1 MARYLQAET
10 KIDGSRAMFTS
21 GRRPSFSTLGTET
34 KTARTAEEALKEAQL
49 DWQVFKSEDPVST
62 MVPMLG
68 DSAMEQGSLQEISF
82 KDKFMTY
89 RFNPITNQPEA
100 LGVVGSRYTPVQ
112 NLEAFSLLNNIADD
126 SGAVFDSAGSLD
138 GGKKVF
144 MTMKLPE
151 GIQVGGVDKVD
162 MYLLAWNAHDGSSSF
177 SIHVTPIRL
186 WCQNQIR
193 MIMRTAESSYTL
205 RHTPRVNGKVIAARE
220 ALGLTFKYVEEFER
234 QAELLL
240 GEKYSDKEFYRLVE
254 TLIPIDEE
262 NERARNVAEE
272 ARQNLVGLWKAPTQE
287 NILNTKWA
295 AYNSVAEYADWTKP
309 VRGNNVDS
317 ARAVK
322 TITGLADRFKNKALT
337 LLS

>member
-21 GRRPSFSTLGTET
+21 GRRPSFTTLGTET
-34 KTARTAEEALKEAQL
+34 KGARTAEEALKEAQL
-49 DWQVFKSEDPVST
+49 DWGVYKTDEPVNVMIPRSE
-62 MVPMLG
+62 LNKEELRIF
-68 DSAMEQGSLQEISF
+68 A

-89 RFNPITNQPEA
+89 RYNPITNEPES

-295 AYNSVAEYADWTKP
+295 AYNAVAEYADWTKP

>member
-34 KTARTAEEALKEAQL
+34 KGARTAEEALKEAQL
-49 DWQVFKSEDPVST
+49 DWGVYKTDEPVNVMIPRSE
-62 MVPMLG
+62 LNKEELRIF
-68 DSAMEQGSLQEISF
+68 A

-89 RFNPITNQPEA
+89 RYNPITNEPES

-240 GEKYSDKEFYRLVE
+240 GAKYSDKEFYRLIE

-262 NERARNVAEE
+262 NERSRNVAEE

-295 AYNSVAEYADWTKP
+295 AYNAVAEYADWTKP

>member
-21 GRRPSFSTLGTET
+21 GRKPSFATLGKET
-34 KTARTAEEALKEAQL
+34 KGARTAEEALKEAQL
-49 DWQVFKSEDPVST
+49 DWEVFKSENPVGT
-62 MVPMLG
+62 IVP
-68 DSAMEQGSLQEISF
+68 SAYMSGEKEQMITY

-89 RFNPITNQPEA
+89 RFNPITSKPEA

-126 SGAVFDSAGSLD
+126 SGAVFESAGSLD

-151 GIQVGGVDKVD
+151 GIQVGGVDNVD

-186 WCQNQIR
+186 WCTNQVR
-193 MIMRTAESSYTL
+193 MIMRTAQSSYTL
-205 RHTPRVNGKVIAARE
+205 RHTPRVNGKVLAARE
-220 ALGLTFKYVEEFER
+220 ALGLTFKYVEAFER
-234 QAELLL
+234 EAELLL
-240 GEKYSDKEFYRLVE
+240 GQKYSDKEFYRLVE
-254 TLIPIDEE
+254 TLIPIDED

-295 AYNSVAEYADWTKP
+295 AYNAVAEYADWTKP
-309 VRGNNVDS
+309 VRGTNVDS

>member
-34 KTARTAEEALKEAQL
+34 KGARTAEEALKEAQL
-49 DWQVFKSEDPVST
+49 DWGVYKTDEPVNVMIPRSE
-62 MVPMLG
+62 LNKEELRIF
-68 DSAMEQGSLQEISF
+68 A

-89 RFNPITNQPEA
+89 RYNPITNEPES

-262 NERARNVAEE
+262 NERSRNVAEE

-295 AYNSVAEYADWTKP
+295 AYNAVAEYADWTKP

>member
-1 MARYLQAET
+1 
-10 KIDGSRAMFTS
+10 
-21 GRRPSFSTLGTET
+21 
-34 KTARTAEEALKEAQL
+34 
-49 DWQVFKSEDPVST
+49 
-62 MVPMLG
+62 
-68 DSAMEQGSLQEISF
+68 
-82 KDKFMTY
+82 
-89 RFNPITNQPEA
+89 
-100 LGVVGSRYTPVQ
+100 
-112 NLEAFSLLNNIADD
+112 
-126 SGAVFDSAGSLD
+126 
-138 GGKKVF
+138 

-295 AYNSVAEYADWTKP
+295 AYNAVAEYADWTKP

>member
-34 KTARTAEEALKEAQL
+34 KGARTAEEALKEAQL
-49 DWQVFKSEDPVST
+49 DWGVYKTDEPVNVMIPRSE
-62 MVPMLG
+62 LNKEELRIF
-68 DSAMEQGSLQEISF
+68 A

-89 RFNPITNQPEA
+89 RYNPITNEPES

-240 GEKYSDKEFYRLVE
+240 GAKYSDKEFYRLVE

-262 NERARNVAEE
+262 NERSRNVAEE

-295 AYNSVAEYADWTKP
+295 AYNAVAEYADWTKP

>member
-34 KTARTAEEALKEAQL
+34 KGARTAEEALKEAQL
-49 DWQVFKSEDPVST
+49 DWGVYKTDEPVNVMIPRSE
-62 MVPMLG
+62 LNKEELRIF
-68 DSAMEQGSLQEISF
+68 A

-89 RFNPITNQPEA
+89 RFNPITNEPES

-262 NERARNVAEE
+262 NERSRNVAEE

-295 AYNSVAEYADWTKP
+295 AYNAVAEYADWTKP

>member
-21 GRRPSFSTLGTET
+21 GRRPSFTTLGTET
-34 KTARTAEEALKEAQL
+34 KGARTAEEALKEAQL
-49 DWQVFKSEDPVST
+49 DWGVYKTDEPVNVMIPRSE
-62 MVPMLG
+62 LNKEELRIF
-68 DSAMEQGSLQEISF
+68 A

-89 RFNPITNQPEA
+89 RYNPITNEPES

-262 NERARNVAEE
+262 NERSRNVAEE

-295 AYNSVAEYADWTKP
+295 AYNAVAEYADWTKP

>member
-49 DWQVFKSEDPVST
+49 DWGVYKTDEPVNVMIPRSE
-62 MVPMLG
+62 LNKEELRIF
-68 DSAMEQGSLQEISF
+68 A

-89 RFNPITNQPEA
+89 RYNPITNEPES

-262 NERARNVAEE
+262 NERSRNVAEE

-295 AYNSVAEYADWTKP
+295 AYNAVAEYADWTKP
-309 VRGNNVDS
+309 VRGDNVDS

>member
-10 KIDGSRAMFTS
+10 KIDGSRAMFTT
-21 GRRPSFSTLGTET
+21 GRRPSFTTLGTET
-34 KTARTAEEALKEAQL
+34 KGARTAEEALKEAQL
-49 DWQVFKSEDPVST
+49 DWGVYKTDEPVNVMIPRSE
-62 MVPMLG
+62 LNKEELRIF
-68 DSAMEQGSLQEISF
+68 A

-89 RFNPITNQPEA
+89 RYNPITNEPES

-240 GEKYSDKEFYRLVE
+240 GAKYSDKEFYRLVE

-262 NERARNVAEE
+262 NERSRNVAEE

-295 AYNSVAEYADWTKP
+295 AYNAVAEYADWTKP

>member
-34 KTARTAEEALKEAQL
+34 KGARTAEEALKEAQL
-49 DWQVFKSEDPVST
+49 DWGVYKTDEPVNVMIPRSE
-62 MVPMLG
+62 LNKEELRIF
-68 DSAMEQGSLQEISF
+68 A

-89 RFNPITNQPEA
+89 RYNPITNEPES

-295 AYNSVAEYADWTKP
+295 AYNAVAEYADWTKP

>member
-21 GRRPSFSTLGTET
+21 GRKPSFTTLGTET

-49 DWQVFKSEDPVST
+49 DWQVFKSENPVQT
-62 MVPMLG
+62 IVPGAYMSG
-68 DSAMEQGSLQEISF
+68 DKEQAITF
-82 KDKFMTY
+82 RDKFMTY
-89 RFNPITNQPEA
+89 RFNPITSKPEA

-151 GIQVGGVDKVD
+151 GIQVGGIDKVD

-234 QAELLL
+234 SAELLL
-240 GEKYSDKEFYRLVE
+240 GQKYSDKEFYRLVE

-295 AYNSVAEYADWTKP
+295 AYNAVAEYADWTKP

>member
-10 KIDGSRAMFTS
+10 KEDGSRAMFTS
-21 GRRPSFSTLGTET
+21 GRRPSFTTLGTET
-34 KTARTAEEALKEAQL
+34 KGARTAEEALKEAQL
-49 DWQVFKSEDPVST
+49 DWGVYKTDEPVNVMIPRSE
-62 MVPMLG
+62 LNKEELRIF
-68 DSAMEQGSLQEISF
+68 A

-89 RFNPITNQPEA
+89 RYNPITNEPES

-262 NERARNVAEE
+262 NERTRNVAEE

-295 AYNSVAEYADWTKP
+295 AYNAVAEYADWTKP

>member
-1 MARYLQAET
+1 MTRYLQAET
-10 KIDGSRAMFTS
+10 KEDGSRAMFTS
-21 GRRPSFSTLGTET
+21 GRRPSFTTLGTET
-34 KTARTAEEALKEAQL
+34 KGARTAEEALKEAQL
-49 DWQVFKSEDPVST
+49 DWGVYKTDEPVNVMIPRSE
-62 MVPMLG
+62 LNKEELRIF
-68 DSAMEQGSLQEISF
+68 A

-89 RFNPITNQPEA
+89 RYNPITNEPES

-151 GIQVGGVDKVD
+151 GIQVGGVDNVD

-186 WCQNQIR
+186 WCTNQVR
-193 MIMRTAESSYTL
+193 MIMRTAQSSYTL
-205 RHTPRVNGKVIAARE
+205 RHTPRVNGKVLAARE
-220 ALGLTFKYVEEFER
+220 ALGLTFKYVEAFER
-234 QAELLL
+234 EAELLL
-240 GEKYSDKEFYRLVE
+240 SQKYSDKEFYRLVE

-262 NERARNVAEE
+262 NERTRNVAEE

-295 AYNSVAEYADWTKP
+295 AYNAVAEYADWTKP

>member
-21 GRRPSFSTLGTET
+21 GRRPSFTTLGTET
-34 KTARTAEEALKEAQL
+34 KGARTAEEALKEAQL
-49 DWQVFKSEDPVST
+49 DWGVYKTDEPVNVMIPRSE
-62 MVPMLG
+62 LNKEELRIF
-68 DSAMEQGSLQEISF
+68 A

-89 RFNPITNQPEA
+89 RYNPITNEPES

-240 GEKYSDKEFYRLVE
+240 GAKYSDKEFYRLVE

-295 AYNSVAEYADWTKP
+295 AYNAVAEYADWTKP

>member
-1 MARYLQAET
+1 MSRYLQAET

-21 GRRPSFSTLGTET
+21 GRKPSFTTLGTET

-49 DWQVFKSEDPVST
+49 DWQVFKSENPVQT
-62 MVPMLG
+62 IVPGAYMSG
-68 DSAMEQGSLQEISF
+68 DKEQAITF

-89 RFNPITNQPEA
+89 RFNPITSKPEA

-205 RHTPRVNGKVIAARE
+205 RHTPKVNGKVIAARE

-234 QAELLL
+234 SAELLL
-240 GEKYSDKEFYRLVE
+240 GQKYSDKEFYRLVE

-295 AYNSVAEYADWTKP
+295 AYNAVAEYADWTKP
-309 VRGNNVDS
+309 VRGTNVDS

>member
-21 GRRPSFSTLGTET
+21 GRKPSFTTLGTET
-34 KTARTAEEALKEAQL
+34 KTARTAEEALQEAQL
-49 DWQVFKSEDPVST
+49 DWQVFKSENPVGT
-62 MVPMLG
+62 IVPSAYMSG
-68 DSAMEQGSLQEISF
+68 DKEQTITYP
-82 KDKFMTY
+82 DKFMTY
-89 RFNPITNQPEA
+89 RFNPITSKPEA

-240 GEKYSDKEFYRLVE
+240 GQKYSDKEFYRLVE

-295 AYNSVAEYADWTKP
+295 AYNAVAEYADWTKP

-322 TITGLADRFKNKALT
+322 TITGLADRFKNKALV

>member
-21 GRRPSFSTLGTET
+21 GRRPSFTTLGTET
-34 KTARTAEEALKEAQL
+34 KGARTAEEALKEAQL
-49 DWQVFKSEDPVST
+49 DWGVYKTDEPVNVMIPRSE
-62 MVPMLG
+62 LNKEELRIF
-68 DSAMEQGSLQEISF
+68 A

-89 RFNPITNQPEA
+89 RYNPITNEPES

-240 GEKYSDKEFYRLVE
+240 GAKYSDKEFYRSCE
-254 TLIPIDEE
+254 C
-262 NERARNVAEE
+262 
-272 ARQNLVGLWKAPTQE
+272 K
-287 NILNTKWA
+287 
-295 AYNSVAEYADWTKP
+295 
-309 VRGNNVDS
+309 
-317 ARAVK
+317 
-322 TITGLADRFKNKALT
+322 
-337 LLS
+337 

>member
-1 MARYLQAET
+1 MITINIDKARAKYEN
-10 KIDGSRAMFTS
+10 
-21 GRRPSFSTLGTET
+21 E
-34 KTARTAEEALKEAQL
+34 LKEAQL
-49 DWQVFKSEDPVST
+49 DWGVYKTDEPVNVMIPRSE
-62 MVPMLG
+62 LNKEELRIF
-68 DSAMEQGSLQEISF
+68 A

-89 RFNPITNQPEA
+89 RYNPITNEPES

-240 GEKYSDKEFYRLVE
+240 GAKYSDKEFYRLVE

-262 NERARNVAEE
+262 NERSRNVAEE

-295 AYNSVAEYADWTKP
+295 AYNAVAEYADWTKP